1 MFFKKFLVILAVFFS
16 GLFAAIVVHTI
27 KRRKMADY
35 QIPLKNN
42 ACSENKKSISV
53 SNKNDGAAGTE
64 KNHED
69 IDSCDGFNSF
79 AGEKA
84 GSMTIEQ
91 ILEDADRIRLS
102 NSEDFENSCFDAV
115 NDYDSGET
123 LLLCEVSEPVFAEI
137 EITPEQIEETEAS
150 LNKNEADKERRDAM
164 IDEILS
170 STESAVFKLSN
181 NDKQQDKYYQR
192 HFLELVNGCRMQN
205 KLDKLKL
212 SLNLCRIAKQRSLSL
227 QNNGIEDEF
236 VSVNEDLTGVFQKFG
251 YECGMHCENLACGGE
266 TLFTAQQVYDY
277 WRDDEQFNRNILN
290 PKIKRIGLSYNNVY
304 KNMKNYNYWVADFTD

>member
-16 GLFAAIVVHTI
+16 GLFVAIVVHTI

-35 QIPLKNN
+35 QLTLKNN
-42 ACSENKKSISV
+42 ACSDNKKSISV
-53 SNKNDGAAGTE
+53 SNKNDGEAGTE

-69 IDSCDGFNSF
+69 INSYDGFKSF

-91 ILEDADRIRLS
+91 ILEDADRIRIS
-102 NSEDFENSCFDAV
+102 NPEDFENSCFDAV
-115 NDYDSGET
+115 NDYDGGET

-137 EITPEQIEETEAS
+137 EITPEQMKETEDS
-150 LNKNEADKERRDAM
+150 INKNEVDKERRDAM

-181 NDKQQDKYYQR
+181 IDKQQDKYYQR
-192 HFLELVNGCRMQN
+192 HFLELVNGCRIEN

-212 SLNLCRIAKQRSLSL
+212 SLNLCRIAQQRSVSL
-227 QNNGIEDEF
+227 QENGIEDEDA
-236 VSVNEDLTGVFQKFG
+236 SVNEDLTSVFQKFG
-251 YECGMHCENLACGGE
+251 YECGMQCENLAFSSE
-266 TLFTAQQVYDY
+266 SLFTAKQVYDY
-277 WRDDEQFNRNILN
+277 WRDNEQFNRNILD
-290 PKIKRIGLSYNNVY
+290 PKIKRIGLSYNNVF